1 MSASKHLSDQFDNED
16 DGPYCAN
23 CSDDIEEV
31 MEWHSSD
38 RERIRPENRIP
49 CKGCGAI

>member
-1 MSASKHLSDQFDNED
+1 MPRPDGPQFRHLDDD

-23 CSDDIEEV
+23 CSNDIEEV
-31 MEWHSSD
+31 FEWNSQD
-38 RERIRPENRIP
+38 RQDIHPDKRVP